1 MITDRLK
8 NDVIFVTVDGA
19 ADGFSEQ
26 RALVTNRVV
35 DRYRELGLRVIRFS
49 ANENHADILI
59 PQFDEHPYRNR
70 LVVSTMYSYPY
81 FVMRDMQ
88 LQLSDYTH
96 TIRFEWDGYPID
108 FTKWTDDFLNYDL
121 LAEPSSHHRYEGNRY
136 GLYGGMSLKSK
147 KADKILREKVTT
159 EYWKSRIDVGK
170 DYNEDVITNDML
182 TDYKGWEWND
192 IFSKWHS
199 KEPDYSAFGF
209 HKSISNQDYYELGL
223 KKPIEIRA

>member
-108 FTKWTDDFLNYDL
+108 FTKWTDDFLDYDL
-121 LAEPSSHHRYEGNRY
+121 LAEPALHHRYDKNRY
-136 GLYGGMSLKSK
+136 GLFGGMSLKSK

-159 EYWKSRIDVGK
+159 EYLRTRIDRGT

-209 HKSISNQDYYELGL
+209 HKSIPNQNYYKLGL
-223 KKPIEIRA
+223 QKPIEIRV

>member
-8 NDVIFVTVDGA
+8 NDVIFVTVDGG

-35 DRYRELGLRVIRFS
+35 DRYKELGLRVIRFS
-49 ANENHADILI
+49 ANEKHADILI

-70 LVVSTMYSYPY
+70 LVMSTMYSYPY

-88 LQLSDYTH
+88 LHLSDYTH

-108 FTKWTDDFLNYDL
+108 FTKWTDDFLDYDL
-121 LAEPSSHHRYEGNRY
+121 LAEPCHHHRYADDRF

-147 KADKILREKVTT
+147 KADEILREKVTT
-159 EYWKSRIDVGK
+159 EYWRTRIDRGT
-170 DYNEDVITNDML
+170 DYNEDVVTNDML
-182 TDYKGWEWND
+182 TYYKGWEWND

-209 HKSISNQDYYELGL
+209 HKSVAGHDYYQLGHQT
-223 KKPIEIRA
+223 PIEIRV

>member
-121 LAEPSSHHRYEGNRY
+121 LAEPSSHHRYDGNRY

>member
-81 FVMRDMQ
+81 LVMRDMQ

-96 TIRFEWDGYPID
+96 TIRFEWGGYPID
-108 FTKWTDDFLNYDL
+108 FSKWTDDFLDYDL
-121 LAEPSSHHRYEGNRY
+121 LAEPTSHHRYDGNRY

-147 KADKILREKVTT
+147 KVDKILREKVTT

-199 KEPDYSAFGF
+199 REPDYSAFGF
-209 HKSISNQDYYELGL
+209 HKSIANQDYYELGL
-223 KKPIEIRA
+223 QKPIEIRV

>member
-59 PQFDEHPYRNR
+59 PQYDEHPYRNR

-108 FTKWTDDFLNYDL
+108 FSKWTDDFLDYDL
-121 LAEPSSHHRYEGNRY
+121 LAEPTSHHRYDGNRY

-147 KADKILREKVTT
+147 KVDKILREKVTT

-199 KEPDYSAFGF
+199 REPDYSAFGF
-209 HKSISNQDYYELGL
+209 HKSIANQDYYELGL
-223 KKPIEIRA
+223 QKPIEIRV

>member
-26 RALVTNRVV
+26 RAGITDKVV
-35 DRYRELGLRVIRFS
+35 DRYKELGLRVIRFS

-59 PQFDEHPYRNR
+59 PQFDEHPYKGR
-70 LVVSTMYSYPY
+70 LTLDTMYSYPY

-88 LQLSDYTH
+88 LHLSDYTH

-121 LAEPSSHHRYEGNRY
+121 LAEPSSHHRYDGNRY

-159 EYWKSRIDVGK
+159 EYWRTRIDRGN

-182 TDYKGWEWND
+182 THYKGWEWDD

-199 KEPDYSAFGF
+199 RKPDYSAFGF
-209 HKSISNQDYYELGL
+209 HESVPDKNYNDLVGIE
-223 KKPIEIRA
+223 PFEIRA

>member
-108 FTKWTDDFLNYDL
+108 FSKWTDDFLDYDL
-121 LAEPSSHHRYEGNRY
+121 LAEPTSHHRYDGNRY

-147 KADKILREKVTT
+147 KVDKILREKVTT
-159 EYWKSRIDVGK
+159 EYWKCRFDVGK

-199 KEPDYSAFGF
+199 REPDYSAFGF
-209 HKSISNQDYYELGL
+209 HKSIANQDYYELGL
-223 KKPIEIRA
+223 QKPIEIRV

>member
-59 PQFDEHPYRNR
+59 PQFDEHPYRKR
-70 LVVSTMYSYPY
+70 MVVSTMYSYPY

-108 FTKWTDDFLNYDL
+108 FTKWTDDFLDYDL
-121 LAEPSSHHRYEGNRY
+121 LAEATSHHRYDGNRY

-199 KEPDYSAFGF
+199 IKPDYSAFGF
-209 HKSISNQDYYELGL
+209 HKSIANQDYYELGL
-223 KKPIEIRA
+223 QKPIEIRV

>member
-8 NDVIFVTVDGA
+8 NDVIFVTVDGG

-26 RALVTNRVV
+26 RAHITNRVV
-35 DRYRELGLRVIRFS
+35 DRYKELGLRVIRFS

-59 PQFDEHPYRNR
+59 PQFDEHPGRDR
-70 LVVSTMYSYPY
+70 LVVPTIYSYPY

-88 LQLSDYTH
+88 LHLSDYTH

-108 FTKWTDDFLNYDL
+108 FTKWTDDFLDYDL
-121 LAEPSSHHRYEGNRY
+121 LAEPALHHRYDKNRY
-136 GLYGGMSLKSK
+136 GLFGGMSLKSK

-199 KEPDYSAFGF
+199 REPDYSAFGF
-209 HKSISNQDYYELGL
+209 HKSRAEQNYNELLTYEE
-223 KKPIEIRA
+223 KEIRV

>member
-108 FTKWTDDFLNYDL
+108 FSKWTDDFLDYDL
-121 LAEPSSHHRYEGNRY
+121 LAEPTSHHRYDGNRY

-147 KADKILREKVTT
+147 KVDKILREKVTT

-199 KEPDYSAFGF
+199 REPDYSAFGF
-209 HKSISNQDYYELGL
+209 HKSIANQDYYELGL
-223 KKPIEIRA
+223 QKPIEIRV

>member
-108 FTKWTDDFLNYDL
+108 FSKWTDDFLNYDL
-121 LAEPSSHHRYEGNRY
+121 LAEPTSHHRYDGNRY

-147 KADKILREKVTT
+147 KVDKILREKVTT

-199 KEPDYSAFGF
+199 REPDYSAFGF
-209 HKSISNQDYYELGL
+209 HKSIANQDYYELGL
-223 KKPIEIRA
+223 LKPIEIRV

>member
-8 NDVIFVTVDGA
+8 NDVIFVTIDGG

-26 RALVTNRVV
+26 RAHITNRVV
-35 DRYRELGLRVIRFS
+35 DRYKELGLRVIRFS

-121 LAEPSSHHRYEGNRY
+121 LAEPSSHHRYDGNRY

-159 EYWKSRIDVGK
+159 EYWKSRFDVGK

-209 HKSISNQDYYELGL
+209 HKSHPNTNYKELL
-223 KKPIEIRA
+223 TSEEIQIKA

>member
-108 FTKWTDDFLNYDL
+108 FTKWTDDFLDYDL
-121 LAEPSSHHRYEGNRY
+121 LAEPTSHHRYDGNRY

-199 KEPDYSAFGF
+199 TEPDYSAFGF
-209 HKSISNQDYYELGL
+209 HKSIANQDYYELGL
-223 KKPIEIRA
+223 QKPIEIRV